1 MRIACPR
8 TFARD
13 AGKRKPKAAEDEP
26 HSAAP
31 SHFPEYSKRLL
42 TRVLWFSARR
52 HAWRL
57 ELSGPATSRSRR
69 SEWSRGPSAAAVGMA
84 VWARNHDNHSTPA
97 IPAALDRGLNW
108 IETAALYGLGH
119 SGEMLARAIQG
130 RTPIPYVF
138 TKCERVWDE
147 NGKIGACLKAE
158 SVRRGCKD
166 SLHRWKL
173 TRSISTKSTG
183 RARRRHRRRLD
194 RVSAPEGRRQGSV
207 DRSV

>member
-8 TFARD
+8 RFGGTLESGSQKQPRT
-13 AGKRKPKAAEDEP
+13 
-26 HSAAP
+26 
-31 SHFPEYSKRLL
+31 SHTPPLLPISQHSKRLL
-42 TRVLWFSARR
+42 SRALYFLARQ
-52 HAWRL
+52 HARTL

-69 SEWSRGPSAAAVGMA
+69 SESVA
-84 VWARNHDNHSTPA
+84 WAIGGSGWYGSMTLQHDNHSTPA
-97 IPAALDRGLNW
+97 IPAALDPGLNW

-119 SGEMLARAIQG
+119 SGEMLTRAIEG
-130 RTPIPYVF
+130 RSPKPYVF

-147 NGKIGACLKAE
+147 NGNIGACLKAR

-166 SLHRWKL
+166 SLRRLKL

-183 RARRRHRRRLD
+183 RSRRRHRRRLD
-194 RVSAPEGRRQGSV
+194 RVSAPEGRQGSM

>member
-1 MRIACPR
+1 MTRLDAR
-8 TFARD
+8 TLGTSDLAIPPI
-13 AGKRKPKAAEDEP
+13 GM
-26 HSAAP
+26 
-31 SHFPEYSKRLL
+31 
-42 TRVLWFSARR
+42 V
-52 HAWRL
+52 AWAIGG
-57 ELSGPATSRSRR
+57 SGWYGSM
-69 SEWSRGPSAAAVGMA
+69 GPQ
-84 VWARNHDNHSTPA
+84 HDNHSTPA

-119 SGEMLARAIQG
+119 FGELLARAIQG
-130 RTPIPYVF
+130 RTPKPYVF

-147 NGKIGACLKAE
+147 NGNIGACLKAE

-166 SLHRWKL
+166 SPHRWKL

>member
-1 MRIACPR
+1 MVFGE
-8 TFARD
+8 T
-13 AGKRKPKAAEDEP
+13 
-26 HSAAP
+26 
-31 SHFPEYSKRLL
+31 
-42 TRVLWFSARR
+42 T
-52 HAWRL
+52 RL
-57 ELSGPATSRSRR
+57 EARTLGTSDLAIPPIGMVAWAIGGSGWYGS
-69 SEWSRGPSAAAVGMA
+69 MA
-84 VWARNHDNHSTPA
+84 PQHDHHSTPA

-130 RTPIPYVF
+130 QTPKPYVF

-147 NGKIGACLKAE
+147 NGNIGACLKAR
-158 SVRRGCKD
+158 SDRRGCKD
-166 SLHRWKL
+166 SLRRLKL